1 MSLNRKAI
9 VALALAAAL
18 SIGSFMLLANALQ
31 APEHSVPSPIQ
42 MRKDA
47 GEEGP
52 REESKPQKNRKRRR
66 DLPGTKQGQAP
77 SGGGAQPAAPPPP
90 PAVTG
95 DDASDHRENDVS
107 VNSDGE
113 SDDEESDDGESDDG
127 ESDDG
132 ESDDGESDD
141 GESDDGESDD

>member
-1 MSLNRKAI
+1 MSLNRKAM
-9 VALALAAAL
+9 VALVLAAAL

-52 REESKPQKNRKRRR
+52 REEAKTQKKRKRNRELR
-66 DLPGTKQGQAP
+66 DLPGAKQGQAP
-77 SGGGAQPAAPPPP
+77 SRGGVQPAASPPPPP

-95 DDASDHRENDVS
+95 DDDSDHPENDAS
-107 VNSDGE
+107 VNNDDG
-113 SDDEESDDGESDDG
+113 DDGESDDG

-141 GESDDGESDD
+141 GESDDGESHD

>member
-1 MSLNRKAI
+1 MSLNRKAM
-9 VALALAAAL
+9 VALVLAAAL

-52 REESKPQKNRKRRR
+52 REEAKTQKKRKRNRELR
-66 DLPGTKQGQAP
+66 DLPGAKQGQAP
-77 SGGGAQPAAPPPP
+77 SRGGVQPAASPPPP

-95 DDASDHRENDVS
+95 DDDSDHPENDAS
-107 VNSDGE
+107 VNNDDG
-113 SDDEESDDGESDDG
+113 DDGESDDG

-141 GESDDGESDD
+141 GESDDGESHD